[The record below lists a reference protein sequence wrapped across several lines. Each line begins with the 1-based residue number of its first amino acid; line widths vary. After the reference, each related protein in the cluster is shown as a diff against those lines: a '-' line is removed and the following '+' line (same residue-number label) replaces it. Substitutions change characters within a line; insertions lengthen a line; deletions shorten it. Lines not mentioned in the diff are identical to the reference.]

1 MGRQKFSLKQY
12 EKDRQKCY
20 NMSKSGINLDQLSKT
35 EDRILSKKI
44 TTLRERLQGSADI
57 QRLAEEADE
66 CGKKSTLGLCSL
78 PIKDR
83 STDRCK
89 YCDIN
94 I

>member
-12 EKDRQKCY
+12 GKDRQKCY

-44 TTLRERLQGSADI
+44 NTLHERLRGSADI
-57 QRLAEEADE
+57 QRLAEDADE
-66 CGKKSTLGLCSL
+66 CGKKSTLGLCALSV
-78 PIKDR
+78 KDR
-83 STDRCK
+83 GMDRCK